1 MARIGRPP
9 VRKKGAYT
17 AAERMRRYRRRL
29 KRENPSPKTLAKQQL
44 RSEREAILAE
54 RIAKAS
60 ARLES
65 KLYGV
70 IYMDPASR
78 FIVWNRETGLDRAA
92 DNHYPTE
99 FWDDIAARAP
109 PA

>member
-1 MARIGRPP
+1 
-9 VRKKGAYT
+9 
-17 AAERMRRYRRRL
+17 MRRYRKRL
-29 KRENPSPKTLAKQQL
+29 KRRNPDARTRAKQQI
-44 RSEREAILAE
+44 RAGREAALSE
-54 RIAKAS
+54 RIARAS
-60 ARLES
+60 AALGTT
-65 KLYGV
+65 LYGV